1 MQVGIL
7 LGGLG
12 VCGGQIIKI
21 FWFAQILGGLVLV
34 LLPAVLA
41 TLPCRKESQDNDDGD
56 K

>member
-12 VCGGQIIKI
+12 VCGGQIITI

-41 TLPCRKESQDNDDGD
+41 TLPCRKESQDSDDGD